1 MKTAKTPAQ
10 PSGPSAPSG
19 LPQSGPPDGYS
30 RIKWENLLS
39 ETIREIQLLSKHKG
53 GEYAGD
59 TDRLAN
65 FRRNGRALGLPMATI
80 WAVYAAKHWD
90 AVMQYIKDQN
100 TGTKRTRLEPIGGRV
115 DDLLVYLLLFKAILE
130 ETDAGQA

>member
-1 MKTAKTPAQ
+1 
-10 PSGPSAPSG
+10 
-19 LPQSGPPDGYS
+19 
-30 RIKWENLLS
+30 
-39 ETIREIQLLSKHKG
+39 
-53 GEYAGD
+53 
-59 TDRLAN
+59 
-65 FRRNGRALGLPMATI
+65 MATI

-100 TGTKRTRLEPIGGRV
+100 TGTKRTHLEPIGGRV